1 MKSSFSLR
9 CKSSSSKT
17 PTQHVSKTHYT
28 KWASNIF
35 KAVDTLLPTDG
46 HPTVAYRRKVV
57 LMVDFDVPEH
67 TTHLDILC
75 ITRTSQNMPTETD
88 IRNIKCGFVSLY
100 KSLVCRKSVLLDT
113 FNIHS
118 ITDLYNLIMFGNE
131 NRSSMFDA
139 LKTEYWIAEYI
150 RLPEHKWQLYLDF
163 SKKRIIETGSVIQGF
178 QLLVAVYLNIH
189 IVLQPNPQKY
199 TDMKELE
206 QANEEARRI
215 EKGMQRIT
223 DPIET
228 IEISLEPK
236 HVEYIARPGEERCC
250 ETIHKELL
258 HQHLIADELQATEE
272 MFIMMNDDNDLFDGD
287 VDFWDEEFET
297 LNNLLNEPHT
307 TSQPTQ

>member
-1 MKSSFSLR
+1 MLGRFDAFHKHTTRYSVLR
-9 CKSSSSKT
+9 IPRLTRS
-17 PTQHVSKTHYT
+17 P
-28 KWASNIF
+28 
-35 KAVDTLLPTDG
+35 
-46 HPTVAYRRKVV
+46 
-57 LMVDFDVPEH
+57 H

-100 KSLVCRKSVLLDT
+100 KPLVCRKSVLLDT

-139 LKTEYWIAEYI
+139 LKTDDWIAEYI
-150 RLPEHKWQLYLDF
+150 RLPEHKWHWYLDF
-163 SKKRIIETGSVIQGF
+163 SRKRIIETGSVIQGF

-206 QANEEARRI
+206 QANEEAHRI

-250 ETIHKELL
+250 ETVHKELIR
-258 HQHLIADELQATEE
+258 QHFIADEQQATEE
-272 MFIMMNDDNDLFDGD
+272 MFIMMNDENDLFDDFDFNLD
-287 VDFWDEEFET
+287 VLDDDFET
-297 LNNLLNEPHT
+297 LNNLPNET
-307 TSQPTQ
+307 NTKTS